1 MHRHRALG
9 AAHDGLLTTA
19 QASPANMQRPAT
31 LRSALRLI
39 SSQVDRAL
47 LLNLG
52 ITLLLVGFSGAL
64 AAASPLA
71 LKHLIDAAA
80 ATAPT
85 EIVDNAEGVLREGAM
100 YLLVLFG
107 GRLAVDVRPLVAGK
121 IEQHVAAALRQRF
134 LEHLLRLPTAYLVHR
149 RSGEVQHSVDLATA
163 GSQLIISHV
172 ANSLTPVLVELAG
185 MAVIL
190 ASLEQPALVI
200 GFGVIAAMYLIVF
213 SLSARWHSKHAREVS
228 EASLDVHAQLGEA
241 IGNVE
246 TLRCF
251 SAGPQAEQAL
261 KDASMRL
268 TFRWFRF
275 HRLAGGTAIA
285 ATLIFALAMAGCLFV
300 TTQAVATGTMT
311 VGGFVLANVYLLQM
325 IRPLEVLGCASRD
338 LSRALGFMR
347 PLLDMLAEPPEAAT
361 DRELA
366 APSPTWAAAPS
377 IRLENVHFSYVAAQP
392 VLQGLDVEFAAGR
405 TTAIVSRSGAG
416 KSSLIRL
423 IERLYAPQGGRILL
437 DGHPIDAI
445 PAADLRAHIGLVA
458 QECAL
463 LHTTAAR
470 NIALGLPGATR
481 EDVEEAARRAELH
494 GVITALPSGY
504 DTVLG
509 ERGQTLSGGERQRLA
524 IARAVI
530 RRPMIYLLDEP
541 TSMLDSATE
550 AAVMRTLRQVTSG
563 CTTILVA
570 HRLTTVM
577 HADEIVVLD
586 GGRLRERGR
595 HDDLVG
601 KGGLYAQLWHQQTAC
616 ADD

>member
-1 MHRHRALG
+1 M
-9 AAHDGLLTTA
+9 
-19 QASPANMQRPAT
+19 PRPAT

-39 SSQVDRAL
+39 SAQADRTL

-52 ITLLLVGFSGAL
+52 ITLLLVGLSGAL

-80 ATAPT
+80 ATTHAASA
-85 EIVDNAEGVLREGAM
+85 DNAGKALRDGAI
-100 YLLVLFG
+100 YLLVLVG
-107 GRLAVDVRPLVAGK
+107 GRLAVDVRPLVTGK
-121 IEQHVAAALRQRF
+121 IEQKVAAALRQRF
-134 LEHLLRLPTAYLVHR
+134 FEHLLRLPMAYLIHR

-190 ASLEQPALVI
+190 TGLDQPALVI
-200 GFGVIAAMYLIVF
+200 GFGVIAVMYLLVF
-213 SLSARWHSKHAREVS
+213 SLSASRYKKHARDVS
-228 EASLDVHAQLGEA
+228 EASLDVHAQLGEG

-251 SAGPQAEQAL
+251 SAGPQAEGAL
-261 KDASMRL
+261 KDASSLL
-268 TFRWFRF
+268 TSRWFKF
-275 HRLAGGTAIA
+275 HRLAVGTAMA
-285 ATLIFALAMAGCLFV
+285 ATMIFALAMTGCLSV
-300 TTQAVATGTMT
+300 TTHAVATGTMS

-325 IRPLEVLGCASRD
+325 VRPLEVLGSATRD

-347 PLLDMLAEPPEAAT
+347 PLLDILAEPPEVAT
-361 DRELA
+361 STRPAE
-366 APSPTWAAAPS
+366 PTPRWTAAPS
-377 IRLENVHFSYVAAQP
+377 IRLENVHFSYVPDQP
-392 VLQGLDVEFAAGR
+392 VLHGVDIEFAAGR

-423 IERLYAPQGGRILL
+423 LLRLYAPQAGQILL
-437 DGHPIDAI
+437 DGQPIDA
-445 PAADLRAHIGLVA
+445 PTMAGLRANIGLVA

-470 NIALGLPGATR
+470 NIALGMPGATR
-481 EDVEEAARRAELH
+481 ADVEEAARRAEIH
-494 GVITALPSGY
+494 GVIMALPSGY

-530 RRPMIYLLDEP
+530 RRPLIYLLDEP

-550 AAVMRTLRQVTSG
+550 AAVMRTLRQVTRG

-570 HRLTTVM
+570 HRLSTVM
-577 HADEIVVLD
+577 HADEIVVLE
-586 GGRLRERGR
+586 GGRVQQRGQ
-595 HDDLVG
+595 HDDLID
-601 KGGLYAQLWHQQTAC
+601 KGGLYAQLWHQQIAGV
-616 ADD
+616 DG